1 MNPEFLRRLYAE
13 DDLELRAIH
22 IRRREGCQR
31 IAVGFDVEFFRC
43 CFPHSSG
50 ESYLGGIKTCV
61 VELLFIRSEKLCD
74 WSRGSSPASLLT
86 EETPPKVCTLLVIFL
101 IIIILFVCVEQ
112 GEQQKTVMI
121 GVRIPVFRSVR

>member
-50 ESYLGGIKTCV
+50 EGYLGGIKTCI
-61 VELLFIRSEKLCD
+61 VELLFIRSEKLFD
-74 WSRGSSPASLLT
+74 WSRGSSSASLLT
-86 EETPPKVCTLLVIFL
+86 EETPPRCALFLSYFLLL
-101 IIIILFVCVEQ
+101 
-112 GEQQKTVMI
+112 
-121 GVRIPVFRSVR
+121 